1 MKYSL
6 ISNPNPNLTIAQ
18 QILVNRGIPLNKIN
32 AYLKTTDSCLHAPE
46 DLDSIQVAAF
56 LLLKHLKSNGKIYIQ
71 VDSDCDGY
79 TSSALLLNWIY
90 RYNPAALQNI
100 QFGLH
105 PGKEHGLSEQFVD
118 SLEYMQYDLV
128 IVPDAG
134 SNQHDLHEKLLDK
147 SITCIVL
154 DHHEAHEKSKYAIVV
169 NPQLDNYPNKQ
180 ISGVGVV
187 YKFCKVLDRAVDTD
201 FADDL
206 LDLVSLG
213 MIADMVDMR
222 EIETKHLINKG
233 LLNIKNPFI
242 KALCEKQAYSMRDG
256 IIPISVGFYIAPLI
270 NAVIR
275 VGTEEEK
282 AGMFRAFLE
291 SEAYKEEPSTKRGA
305 KFGEIETVV
314 DKAVRQSTNIKNRQG
329 KLRDSGMLEVIKII
343 EEQGL
348 NSNQAIIVE
357 APESLDKNLSG
368 LIANQLMYKYQKP
381 VLLLRPT
388 KEGMLQGSARGYE
401 KSELSDLKSF
411 LLKSDLVEYAE
422 GHGNAFGA
430 GLKKEKLS
438 DLNNYFN
445 FELKDLDFSARY
457 LVDFIF
463 EINNISLSDL
473 FEIANLKH
481 LWGKGLDESMIAIR
495 GLKITKDKLTLM
507 SANQNPTLKI
517 QEGELSF
524 IKFKSSQEELES
536 LLSDGY
542 VEIDIVGKCSIN
554 EWNGIFSPQ
563 ILIEDYSIM
572 SSKAWYF

>member
-1 MKYSL
+1 MNYAL
-6 ISNPNPNLTIAQ
+6 IANINNNLTVTE
-18 QILVNRGIPLNKIN
+18 QILSNRGIPFNKIN
-32 AYLKTTDSCLHAPE
+32 SYIKTTDSCLNPPE
-46 DLDSIQVAAF
+46 LLDSIQIAAF
-56 LLLKHLKSNGKIYIQ
+56 LLLKHLKSSSKIYIQ

-90 RYNPAALQNI
+90 RYSPDSLQNI
-100 QFGLH
+100 KFGLH
-105 PGKEHGLSEQFVD
+105 PGKEHGLSNDFVD
-118 SLEYMQYDLV
+118 NLEKGEYSLV

-147 SITCIVL
+147 NITCIVL
-154 DHHEAHEKSKYAIVV
+154 DHHEAHEKSRYAIVV
-169 NPQLDNYPNKQ
+169 NPQLDDYPNKQ

-187 YKFCKVLDRAVDTD
+187 YKFCQVLDRAVDTNFAED
-201 FADDL
+201 F

-213 MIADMVDMR
+213 MIADMVDVR

-256 IIPISVGFYIAPLI
+256 IIPISIGFYIAPLI

-282 AGMFRAFLE
+282 STMFRAFLE
-291 SEAYKEEPSTKRGA
+291 IEAYKEEPSTKRGA
-305 KFGEIETVV
+305 KFGDIETVV
-314 DKAVRQSTNIKNRQG
+314 DRAVRQSTNVKNRQS
-329 KLRDSGMLEVIKII
+329 KLRDSGMLDIIKII

-348 NSNQAIIVE
+348 NNNQAIIVE

-411 LLKSDLVEYAE
+411 LLKSNLVEYAE

-430 GLKKEKLS
+430 GLRKENLS
-438 DLNNYFN
+438 QLNSYFN

-463 EINNISLSDL
+463 EINDLCISDL
-473 FEIANLKH
+473 LEIANLKH
-481 LWGKGLDESMIAIR
+481 LWGKGLDESMIAIK
-495 GLKITKDKLTLM
+495 GIKITKEKISLM

-517 QEGELSF
+517 QEGGLSF

-536 LLSDGY
+536 LLSEGY
-542 VEIDIVGKCSIN
+542 VEIDVVGKCSIN

-563 ILIEDYSIM
+563 ILIEDYSIV
-572 SSKAWYF
+572 STKTWYF